1 MTHLGTAPSA
11 AAGHRHALA
20 RAVVTGVGI
29 VAPNGRNAE
38 EYWSAVLRGE
48 SGIARITRF
57 DPSRYSV
64 QLAAQADIDAP
75 ARLSS
80 RLLPQTDTMTRL
92 ALVAAEEALR
102 DAGVDSRQTSGY
114 AAGVVTAASAGGSSF
129 VQHELEALQS
139 KGNAYVSAY
148 HSFAWFYPVNS
159 GQISIRY
166 NLRGPGGALVAD
178 QAGGLDAIS
187 RSRRLLRDGT
197 ALMLTGGVDGSLCP
211 WALSR
216 MSSPREAGAPS
227 ACTGRSPGARPP
239 STLLQ
244 VPRAFPGYA
253 ASSSWPSP
261 TPG

>member
-1 MTHLGTAPSA
+1 MTHLGTAPSVA
-11 AAGHRHALA
+11 TGHRHALA

-129 VQHELEALQS
+129 VQHELEA
-139 KGNAYVSAY
+139 
-148 HSFAWFYPVNS
+148 
-159 GQISIRY
+159 
-166 NLRGPGGALVAD
+166 PG
-178 QAGGLDAIS
+178 S
-187 RSRRLLRDGT
+187 TRSTPAR
-197 ALMLTGGVDGSLCP
+197 
-211 WALSR
+211 
-216 MSSPREAGAPS
+216 SPSVTTCGAPE
-227 ACTGRSPGARPP
+227 ARWWPTRPVAWTPSPGLAV
-239 STLLQ
+239 SCATG
-244 VPRAFPGYA
+244 PRSCSQEG
-253 ASSSWPSP
+253 
-261 TPG
+261 